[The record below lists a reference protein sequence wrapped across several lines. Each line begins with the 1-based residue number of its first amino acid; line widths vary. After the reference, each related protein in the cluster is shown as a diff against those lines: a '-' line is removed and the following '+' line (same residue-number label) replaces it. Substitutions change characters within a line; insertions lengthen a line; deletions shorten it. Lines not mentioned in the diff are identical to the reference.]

1 MDKEEWYGRKI
12 SLECET
18 KETCYPSARVFDPG
32 PRLNPDEQVDEKK
45 RSKRS
50 SLGASK
56 TGLNGNDLNV
66 SGASFLFYLSK
77 LFFFS
82 SPLLSLILFNLFLSS
97 FPTSPLPSLPPP
109 FSSSTL
115 FPSEV

>member
-1 MDKEEWYGRKI
+1 MVYDRRI
-12 SLECET
+12 SLECEP

-50 SLGASK
+50 SLPGASK

-77 LFFFS
+77 LFFFIS
-82 SPLLSLILFNLFLSS
+82 H
-97 FPTSPLPSLPPP
+97 PS
-109 FSSSTL
+109 
-115 FPSEV
+115 